1 MRMSELM
8 SALGPTGLT
17 EVALLIFLAVFFA
30 VGVRVFSTRR
40 DEHEQ
45 HAAMALDDAEME
57 PLTEKQ
63 S

>member
-1 MRMSELM
+1 MRLSELM

-30 VGVRVFSTRR
+30 VAIRTYWTRPV
-40 DEHEQ
+40 EHDRNARMPLEDGEQ
-45 HAAMALDDAEME
+45 
-57 PLTEKQ
+57 